1 VRPIPGSRRQRFT
14 VQVAFGLLAVALLAM
29 LHLGTGSVG
38 LSPTEVLAAL
48 VNRPAQPFQH
58 VIVWDLRLPR
68 TLIAITVGAMLGLAG
83 ALLQVVM
90 RNPLAEPEMTG
101 ATSGAV
107 LFAVL
112 WLARTPGHLAE
123 PGLGLPLA
131 AILGGL
137 AAGGLVLALS
147 LQGARGPSR
156 LILTGVVVSAVLR
169 SASSMLLLVRQE
181 ALGSILLWLIG
192 SLNGRVWI
200 HWALLW
206 PWALV
211 TLPLGLACAGWANVL
226 QLGDDVA
233 ASLGLRVGW
242 ARAALLITAVLL
254 TASAVAIVGGIVFLG
269 LIAPHIARRLV
280 GIDARKLFP
289 FSMIV
294 GAGLML
300 AADTAAQAITHPLAL
315 PVGAV
320 LALFGAP
327 FFLVLIWQ
335 GVR

>member
-1 VRPIPGSRRQRFT
+1 MQ
-14 VQVAFGLLAVALLAM
+14 ALLGLLTVALLAV
-29 LHLGTGSVG
+29 LHLGIGSVA
-38 LSPTEVLAAL
+38 LSPPQVLAAL
-48 VNRPAQPFQH
+48 VNHPAEPFQR

-68 TLIAITVGAMLGLAG
+68 TLIAIAAGAMFGLAG

-112 WLARTPGHLAE
+112 WLTRAPGQLAQ
-123 PGLGLPLA
+123 PSIALPLIA
-131 AILGGL
+131 VLGGL
-137 AAGGLVLALS
+137 VAGGMVFALS
-147 LQGARGPSR
+147 FGGLRSPSR
-156 LILTGVVVSAVLR
+156 LILTGLVISAVLR
-169 SASSMLLLVRQE
+169 SGSSILLLLRQE
-181 ALGSILLWLIG
+181 ALGGILLWLIG
-192 SLNGRVWI
+192 SLNGRVWV

-233 ASLGLRVGW
+233 ANLGLRVGR
-242 ARAALLITAVLL
+242 ARAALLFTAVLL
-254 TASAVAIVGGIVFLG
+254 TASAAAIVGGIVFLG
-269 LIAPHIARRLV
+269 LIAPHTARRLV
-280 GIDARKLFP
+280 GVDARRLFP

-294 GAGLML
+294 GSGLML
-300 AADTAAQAITHPLAL
+300 GADAAAQVITHPVAV

-320 LALFGAP
+320 LALLGAP
-327 FFLVLIWQ
+327 FFLVLIWR